1 MFETPSK
8 FHVAICGGGIGGL
21 TLAFAL
27 SKSPDISIDV
37 HEAASEF
44 TEIGA
49 GITLSWRTRQV
60 LKSLGLEEDVI
71 RLLPFHPGEDRVP
84 SIQYRKADQPD
95 GLAIGAIYSRGKL
108 ITVHRAEFH
117 GVLLNRLPSRCC
129 ISSSKRLESYV
140 KQLGTPIMLRFQD
153 GSTATCDIL
162 IGADGLKSAVR
173 KAMFQ
178 EAATWTESQHRNA
191 DATEL
196 CDMSNLRFSGV
207 FSYRALIPAASCRA
221 FPLNTGHFPSSA
233 GKNRHIVA
241 YPISRGRFVNF
252 IAFDFHPHEEGTHF
266 DGPWVADEDPS
277 YVQGLFQ
284 GWEKEVGDIVQCLGG
299 LKITRWAVN
308 VMPTL
313 PFFAFGNVAIM
324 GDAALAMTPFL
335 GAGAG
340 QAIEDAS
347 TLAALLSNE
356 LATKTTVSQ
365 VLEIYSRV
373 RQPLAT
379 EVARRSCVCGEH
391 YSLHTLSEADHYDI
405 SSSKRSQLQGIMKQ
419 LQDNYERV
427 TQTDWGA
434 DLQRAMSLLQAEL
447 AM

>member
-1 MFETPSK
+1 M
-8 FHVAICGGGIGGL
+8 

-71 RLLPFHPGEDRVP
+71 RLLPFHPGEDRGELERYVTIIRDPEAIIVP

-95 GLAIGAIYSRGKL
+95 GLAIGAIYSRGLIIISSLWSTRCTYHGTLLLGKS

-178 EAATWTESQHRNA
+178 EAATWAESQHRNA

-196 CDMSNLRFSGV
+196 RDMSNLRFSGV
-207 FSYRALIPAASCRA
+207 FSYRALIPAARLSSISPQHRA
-221 FPLNTGHFPSSA
+221 FSFPVQVRCNLLIVSHHCIYHNQYL
-233 GKNRHIVA
+233 GKNRVSSI
-241 YPISRGRFVNF
+241 
-252 IAFDFHPHEEGTHF
+252 TH
-266 DGPWVADEDPS
+266 
-277 YVQGLFQ
+277 
-284 GWEKEVGDIVQCLGG
+284 
-299 LKITRWAVN
+299 R
-308 VMPTL
+308 
-313 PFFAFGNVAIM
+313 
-324 GDAALAMTPFL
+324 
-335 GAGAG
+335 
-340 QAIEDAS
+340 
-347 TLAALLSNE
+347 
-356 LATKTTVSQ
+356 
-365 VLEIYSRV
+365 
-373 RQPLAT
+373 
-379 EVARRSCVCGEH
+379 
-391 YSLHTLSEADHYDI
+391 
-405 SSSKRSQLQGIMKQ
+405 
-419 LQDNYERV
+419 
-427 TQTDWGA
+427 
-434 DLQRAMSLLQAEL
+434 
-447 AM
+447 